1 MADDVEMEML
11 LARYRAIEK
20 PSPLLN
26 GKREEDSDDE
36 DGLEADAGYV
46 NTRGTAIRGGTR
58 RGGGGGG
65 GESDDSDFD
74 M

>member
-1 MADDVEMEML
+1 MEML

-20 PSPLLN
+20 PSAALN
-26 GKREEDSDDE
+26 TKRQDDSDDE
-36 DGLEADAGYV
+36 DGLEDDVGYV
-46 NTRGTAIRGGTR
+46 QTRSNGIRGGTSKGGGAAR
-58 RGGGGGG
+58 RGV